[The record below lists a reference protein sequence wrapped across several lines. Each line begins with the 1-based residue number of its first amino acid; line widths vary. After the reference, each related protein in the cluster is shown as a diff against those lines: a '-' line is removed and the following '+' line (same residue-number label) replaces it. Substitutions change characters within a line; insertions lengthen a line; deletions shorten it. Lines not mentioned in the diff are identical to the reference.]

1 MYIYSNIYI
10 YTPTSMHNNNGVL
23 RNIHILLSPA
33 SPHLSTGTCVCV
45 DLTTS
50 PDCLAGDMPTHKTS
64 DRQGV

>member
-1 MYIYSNIYI
+1 
-10 YTPTSMHNNNGVL
+10 MHNNNGVL
-23 RNIHILLSPA
+23 RNIHILLSHA